1 MLCSTPSQKGIY
13 ILVQEY
19 IYLEGVYMKGELVE
33 LYLRLQEAV
42 AEW

>member
-19 IYLEGVYMKGELVE
+19 IYLEGIYMKGELVE
-33 LYLRLQEAV
+33 LYLRSQEAV
-42 AEW
+42 AE